1 VTAVQFDSLKYARR
15 LRDVGV
21 PEPQADTQAELMAE
35 AFGFYVD
42 NLVTKEHLDLAL
54 EKQGAQI
61 YARFAEQDARIDARF
76 ADVYR
81 RFVEQDAR
89 IEARFADQEARV
101 DALSADVSRRFVEQD
116 ARIDTRFAEQDAR
129 MDARFARQERTL
141 AVHTWMLG
149 VIVVTVLVPTLKG
162 LAL

>member
-1 VTAVQFDSLKYARR
+1 MTAVQFDSLKYARR
-15 LRDVGV
+15 LRNVGV

-61 YARFAEQDARIDARF
+61 AVRFAEHDARIDARFAEQDARI
-76 ADVYR
+76 
-81 RFVEQDAR
+81 
-89 IEARFADQEARV
+89 EAGF
-101 DALSADVSRRFVEQD
+101 ADVSRRFVEQD
-116 ARIDTRFAEQDAR
+116 ARI
-129 MDARFARQERTL
+129 DARFARQERTL

-149 VIVVTVLVPTLKG
+149 VIVLTVLVPTLERLSLIG
-162 LAL
+162 PP

>member
-1 VTAVQFDSLKYARR
+1 MTAVQFDSLKYARR

-61 YARFAEQDARIDARF
+61 DARFAEQDARIDARF
-76 ADVYR
+76 A
-81 RFVEQDAR
+81 EQDAR
-89 IEARFADQEARV
+89 I
-101 DALSADVSRRFVEQD
+101 
-116 ARIDTRFAEQDAR
+116 
-129 MDARFARQERTL
+129 DARFARQERML

-162 LAL
+162 FAL

>member
-1 VTAVQFDSLKYARR
+1 MTAVQFDSLKYARR

-42 NLVTKEHLDLAL
+42 NLVTKEHLDSAL

-61 YARFAEQDARIDARF
+61 DARFAEQDARIDARF
-76 ADVYR
+76 A
-81 RFVEQDAR
+81 Q
-89 IEARFADQEARV
+89 
-101 DALSADVSRRFVEQD
+101 
-116 ARIDTRFAEQDAR
+116 
-129 MDARFARQERTL
+129 QERTL

-149 VIVVTVLVPTLKG
+149 VIVVTVLAPTLKG
-162 LAL
+162 LLL

>member
-1 VTAVQFDSLKYARR
+1 MTAVQFDSLKYARR

-54 EKQGAQI
+54 DKQFVQQDARIDARFAEQDVRINALSADVAQ
-61 YARFAEQDARIDARF
+61 RFAEQDARIDARF
-76 ADVYR
+76 A
-81 RFVEQDAR
+81 EQDAR
-89 IEARFADQEARV
+89 I
-101 DALSADVSRRFVEQD
+101 DAGFADVSRRFVEQD
-116 ARIDTRFAEQDAR
+116 ARID
-129 MDARFARQERTL
+129 ARFAQQGRTL

-149 VIVVTVLVPTLKG
+149 VIVITVLVPTLERLSFVG
-162 LAL
+162 SP

>member
-1 VTAVQFDSLKYARR
+1 MPAVQFDSLKYARR

-54 EKQGAQI
+54 DK
-61 YARFAEQDARIDARF
+61 RFAQQDAGIDARF
-76 ADVYR
+76 
-81 RFVEQDAR
+81 
-89 IEARFADQEARV
+89 
-101 DALSADVSRRFVEQD
+101 ADVSRRFVEQD
-116 ARIDTRFAEQDAR
+116 ARID
-129 MDARFARQERTL
+129 ARFAQQGRTL

-149 VIVVTVLVPTLKG
+149 VIVVTALIPALKSLSFTG
-162 LAL
+162 SP

>member
-1 VTAVQFDSLKYARR
+1 
-15 LRDVGV
+15 VGV

-61 YARFAEQDARIDARF
+61 DARFAEQNARIDARF
-76 ADVYR
+76 A
-81 RFVEQDAR
+81 Q
-89 IEARFADQEARV
+89 
-101 DALSADVSRRFVEQD
+101 
-116 ARIDTRFAEQDAR
+116 
-129 MDARFARQERTL
+129 QERTL

-149 VIVVTVLVPTLKG
+149 VIVVTVLAPTLKG
-162 LAL
+162 LLL

>member
-1 VTAVQFDSLKYARR
+1 MSAVQFDSLKYARR

-42 NLVTKEHLDLAL
+42 NLVTKEHLELAL
-54 EKQGAQI
+54 DKRFAQQDARI
-61 YARFAEQDARIDARF
+61 DARFAEQDARIDARF
-76 ADVYR
+76 AD
-81 RFVEQDAR
+81 
-89 IEARFADQEARV
+89 QEARI

-116 ARIDTRFAEQDAR
+116 VRIDTRFAEQDAR

-149 VIVVTVLVPTLKG
+149 VIVITVLVPTLERLSLIG
-162 LAL
+162 SP

>member
-1 VTAVQFDSLKYARR
+1 MTAVQFDSLKYARR

-61 YARFAEQDARIDARF
+61 DARFAEQNARIDARF
-76 ADVYR
+76 A
-81 RFVEQDAR
+81 Q
-89 IEARFADQEARV
+89 
-101 DALSADVSRRFVEQD
+101 
-116 ARIDTRFAEQDAR
+116 
-129 MDARFARQERTL
+129 QERTL

-149 VIVVTVLVPTLKG
+149 VIVVTVLAPTLKG
-162 LAL
+162 LLL

>member
-1 VTAVQFDSLKYARR
+1 MTAVQFDSLKYARR

-54 EKQGAQI
+54 DKQFVQQDARIDARFAEQDVRINALSADVAQ
-61 YARFAEQDARIDARF
+61 RFAEQDARID
-76 ADVYR
+76 
-81 RFVEQDAR
+81 
-89 IEARFADQEARV
+89 
-101 DALSADVSRRFVEQD
+101 
-116 ARIDTRFAEQDAR
+116 T
-129 MDARFARQERTL
+129 RFARQERTL

-149 VIVVTVLVPTLKG
+149 VIVLTMLVPTLERLSLIG
-162 LAL
+162 SS

>member
-54 EKQGAQI
+54 DK
-61 YARFAEQDARIDARF
+61 RFAQQDARIDARF
-76 ADVYR
+76 A
-81 RFVEQDAR
+81 Q
-89 IEARFADQEARV
+89 QG
-101 DALSADVSRRFVEQD
+101 
-116 ARIDTRFAEQDAR
+116 
-129 MDARFARQERTL
+129 RTL

-149 VIVVTVLVPTLKG
+149 VIVLTVLVPTLERLSLIG
-162 LAL
+162 SP

>member
-1 VTAVQFDSLKYARR
+1 MTAVQFDSLKYARR

-61 YARFAEQDARIDARF
+61 DARFAEQDARIDARF
-76 ADVYR
+76 A
-81 RFVEQDAR
+81 Q
-89 IEARFADQEARV
+89 
-101 DALSADVSRRFVEQD
+101 
-116 ARIDTRFAEQDAR
+116 
-129 MDARFARQERTL
+129 QERTL

-149 VIVVTVLVPTLKG
+149 VIVVTVVAPTLKG
-162 LAL
+162 LLL

>member
-1 VTAVQFDSLKYARR
+1 MATVQFDSLKYARR

-42 NLVTKEHLDLAL
+42 NLVTKEHIDLAL
-54 EKQGAQI
+54 DKQVSQI
-61 YARFAEQDARIDARF
+61 DARFAEQDARIDARF
-76 ADVYR
+76 A
-81 RFVEQDAR
+81 EQDVR
-89 IEARFADQEARV
+89 IN
-101 DALSADVSRRFVEQD
+101 ALSANVAQ
-116 ARIDTRFAEQDAR
+116 RFAEQDAR
-129 MDARFARQERTL
+129 IDARFARQERTL

-149 VIVVTVLVPTLKG
+149 AIIVTVLLPTLKD

>member
-1 VTAVQFDSLKYARR
+1 MSAVQFDSLKYARR

-54 EKQGAQI
+54 DKRFAQQDARI
-61 YARFAEQDARIDARF
+61 DARFAEQDARI
-76 ADVYR
+76 
-81 RFVEQDAR
+81 
-89 IEARFADQEARV
+89 
-101 DALSADVSRRFVEQD
+101 
-116 ARIDTRFAEQDAR
+116 
-129 MDARFARQERTL
+129 DARFARQERTL

-149 VIVVTVLVPTLKG
+149 VIVLTVLVPTLERLSLIG
-162 LAL
+162 PP

>member
-15 LRDVGV
+15 LRDAGV

-42 NLVTKEHLDLAL
+42 NLVTKEHLDMAL
-54 EKQGAQI
+54 DKRFAQQDAQI
-61 YARFAEQDARIDARF
+61 G
-76 ADVYR
+76 
-81 RFVEQDAR
+81 
-89 IEARFADQEARV
+89 
-101 DALSADVSRRFVEQD
+101 
-116 ARIDTRFAEQDAR
+116 
-129 MDARFARQERTL
+129 ARFARQERTM

-162 LAL
+162 FAL

>member
-1 VTAVQFDSLKYARR
+1 MTAVQFDSLKYARR

-61 YARFAEQDARIDARF
+61 DARFAEQNARIDARF
-76 ADVYR
+76 A
-81 RFVEQDAR
+81 Q
-89 IEARFADQEARV
+89 
-101 DALSADVSRRFVEQD
+101 
-116 ARIDTRFAEQDAR
+116 
-129 MDARFARQERTL
+129 QERTL

-149 VIVVTVLVPTLKG
+149 VIVVTVVAPTLKS
-162 LAL
+162 LLL

>member
-21 PEPQADTQAELMAE
+21 PEPQADTQAALMAE

-61 YARFAEQDARIDARF
+61 DARFAEQAARIDARF
-76 ADVYR
+76 A
-81 RFVEQDAR
+81 Q
-89 IEARFADQEARV
+89 QG
-101 DALSADVSRRFVEQD
+101 
-116 ARIDTRFAEQDAR
+116 
-129 MDARFARQERTL
+129 RTL

-149 VIVVTVLVPTLKG
+149 VIVLTVLVPTLEHLSLIG
-162 LAL
+162 SP